1 MLLVFCFKIEQN
13 MFKSEDKLSILSY
26 DVKPGELNPVSLGG
40 NCLCLMGLLAAS
52 VNWILRP
59 GLTLGL
65 RLAQNS
71 NHIHTCHGKDLCHVT
86 STHAGGGSS
95 GSGSSGSS
103 SSSGSGSSTFLT
115 PTFTIPPEHPLNRPG
130 LSPTGQDH
138 FLYPHPDRAVS

>member
-86 STHAGGGSS
+86 STHACGSS
-95 GSGSSGSS
+95 GSNGS
-103 SSSGSGSSTFLT
+103 SSTFLT